1 MASCRLFSTQQPE
14 GSRWDT
20 HQSRTLICTKKA
32 KLPIITYKAPQDL
45 ALITCLA
52 SFSTTPSQHPGCSS
66 ACQGCSYLRDM
77 PRPLLSVIPQMV
89 PEFIP
94 SLPSLK
100 VTLSM
105 KLLQW
110 PYLTFITRTIQHFL
124 PHFTLI
130 FFSWD
135 LSLPNKLCS
144 LRRMQAHPGQ
154 ECSRFILYYVSV
166 PGTMHISRN
175 LINTCEWISD
185 GRINIKQSFSFF

>member
-14 GSRWDT
+14 GTRWDT

-45 ALITCLA
+45 ALIICLT
-52 SFSTTPSQHPGCSS
+52 SLSTTPSQHPGCSS

-100 VTLSM
+100 VTLSV

-124 PHFTLI
+124 PHFTH
-130 FFSWD
+130 FFSPETYH
-135 LSLPNKLCS
+135 SLTN
-144 LRRMQAHPGQ
+144 
-154 ECSRFILYYVSV
+154 SV
-166 PGTMHISRN
+166 PLGECKLTQGKNVHVLFSTMFQC
-175 LINTCEWISD
+175 LGQCT
-185 GRINIKQSFSFF
+185 